1 MENAGSVNSSRNAT
15 PKDAMSLKSGLNQG
29 GLRIVNSDGA
39 LLQNGVDRQEERKER
54 FTGRS
59 TLPNAFG

>member
-1 MENAGSVNSSRNAT
+1 MEQANPGSVNSSRNAT
-15 PKDAMSLKSGLNQG
+15 PKDAMSGLSSG
-29 GLRIVNSDGA
+29 GLRIVNSDSN
-39 LLQNGVDRQEERKER
+39 LVNGVDKQEEKRGK

>member
-29 GLRIVNSDGA
+29 GLRIVDGA
-39 LLQNGVDRQEERKER
+39 LLQNGVDRQEERKEK